1 MIVAVHGFPRLADRR
16 RLFGEPVN
24 PIFCLVGK
32 DELRDLSKNDL
43 VRLVLRLHDEN
54 VSLKERLEAIERR
67 LAGSR
72 KDSSTSSKPPSS
84 DIAKPPKP
92 KGKGGQKR
100 KIGGQPGHKRH
111 EQKPI
116 PPEDVDTHY
125 EYSLVCCPRCG
136 GSLMHS
142 SHPSRLQQQVILMGR
157 SVKVTEHEAR
167 AYWCP
172 RCRSHHHPEFPPEL
186 ASGFFAPRMKAL
198 VAYCKG
204 ACHMSYATIQTF
216 LADVFGVP
224 ASTGYLTKVVLEVG
238 MALGVPYEELL
249 AVLPDAPVLNV
260 DETGHKDRGKRHW
273 TWCFRAPDYTLFKID
288 PSRGACVLE
297 DVLGDA
303 FGGILGADYYSAYR
317 SYMGDDVRVQFCMA
331 HLIRDVRY
339 LTTLPDKVTK
349 NYGERV
355 LKALK
360 ALFKIY
366 HRREKMSPE
375 RFQIRMGK
383 AQQHL
388 IKKALG
394 APPRAEARNL
404 AKRFKDH
411 GESYFRFLTTPGV
424 EPTNNYAE
432 QAIRFVVIDRR
443 ITQGTRGT
451 GGQRWSERIW
461 TTMATCAAQGRSTFQ
476 FICQAIDAHVT
487 GAAPPSL
494 LPA

>member
-1 MIVAVHGFPRLADRR
+1 MIEERDAQIAALEERVARL
-16 RLFGEPVN
+16 
-24 PIFCLVGK
+24 
-32 DELRDLSKNDL
+32 
-43 VRLVLRLHDEN
+43 
-54 VSLKERLEAIERR
+54 ERLLLGA
-67 LAGSR
+67 R

-84 DIAKPPKP
+84 DIVKPPKP
-92 KGKGGQKR
+92 KGKGGKKR
-100 KIGGQPGHKRH
+100 KLGGQPGHEKH

-116 PPEDVDTHY
+116 PPEDVDARY
-125 EYSLVCCPRCG
+125 EYSLAGCPGCG
-136 GSLMHS
+136 GRLMRS
-142 SHPSRLQQQVILMGR
+142 SRPWRRKQQVDLAGR
-157 SVKVTEHEAR
+157 SVRVTEHDAP
-167 AYWCP
+167 AFWCP
-172 RCRSHHHPEFPPEL
+172 RCRSHHHPELPAEL
-186 ASGFFAPRMKAL
+186 ASGFFTPRMKAL
-198 VAYCKG
+198 VAYLKG

-216 LADVFGVP
+216 LADVYGIP

-260 DETGHKDRGKRHW
+260 DETGHKDSGKKYW

-288 PSRGACVLE
+288 SSRGAGVLE
-297 DVLGDA
+297 NVLGEA
-303 FGGILGADYYSAYR
+303 FGGVLGADYYSAYR

-360 ALFKIY
+360 ALFTIY
-366 HRREKMSPE
+366 HRREKMSPG
-375 RFQIRMGK
+375 RFQKRMET
-383 AQQHL
+383 AQQTL
-388 IKKALG
+388 LKKALG
-394 APPRAEARNL
+394 APPRAEAQNV
-404 AKRFKDH
+404 ATRFKEH
-411 GESYFRFLTTPGV
+411 AESYFRFITTPGI
-424 EPTNNYAE
+424 EPTNNAAE

-451 GGQRWSERIW
+451 NGQRWSERIW
-461 TTMATCAAQGRSTFQ
+461 TTMATCAAQGRSAFQ
-476 FICQAIDAHVT
+476 FLCQAVDAHVT

>member
-1 MIVAVHGFPRLADRR
+1 MR
-16 RLFGEPVN
+16 
-24 PIFCLVGK
+24 PIPSFVGK
-32 DELRDLSKNDL
+32 DELKQLSKNDL
-43 VRLVLRLHDEN
+43 VRLVL
-54 VSLKERLEAIERR
+54 SMQERLEALERR
-67 LAGSR
+67 VARGR

-92 KGKGGQKR
+92 KSKKGGKKR
-100 KIGGQPGHKRH
+100 KIGGQPGHKKH

-116 PPEDVDTHY
+116 PPEDVDAHY
-125 EYSLVCCPRCG
+125 EYSFAHCPCCG
-136 GSLMHS
+136 GSLKN
-142 SHPSRLQQQVILMGR
+142 SRRPARMKQQVDLVGR
-157 SVKVTEHEAR
+157 SVRVTEHEAR
-167 AYWCP
+167 AFWCP
-172 RCRSHHHPEFPPEL
+172 RCQSHHYAELPPEA
-186 ASGFFAPRMKAL
+186 ASGFFGPRMKAL
-198 VAYCKG
+198 VAYFKG
-204 ACHMSYATIQTF
+204 ACHMSYATIQVF
-216 LADVFGVP
+216 LADVYRVP
-224 ASTGYLTKVVLEVG
+224 ASTGYLTNVVLDVG

-260 DETGHKDRGKRHW
+260 DETGHKESGKKHW
-273 TWCFRAPDYTLFKID
+273 TWCFRAADYTVFKIE

-297 DVLGDA
+297 EVLGDA
-303 FGGILGADYYSAYR
+303 FGGVLGADYYSAYR
-317 SYMGDDVRVQFCMA
+317 SYMGEDVRVQFCMA

-366 HRREKMSPE
+366 HRREKMSPG
-375 RFQIRMGK
+375 RFLTQMEK
-383 AQQHL
+383 AKQHL

-394 APPRAEARNL
+394 APARREARNL

-411 GESYFRFLTTPGV
+411 AESYFTFITEPGV
-424 EPTNNYAE
+424 DPTNNSAE

-451 GGQRWSERIW
+451 NGQRWSERIW

-476 FICQAIDAHVT
+476 FICQAMDAHFS
-487 GAAPPSL
+487 GSAPPSL

>member
-1 MIVAVHGFPRLADRR
+1 M
-16 RLFGEPVN
+16 
-24 PIFCLVGK
+24 GK
-32 DELRDLSKNDL
+32 DELKQLSKNDL
-43 VRLVLRLHDEN
+43 VRLIL
-54 VSLKERLEAIERR
+54 SLQERLEALENQVAR
-67 LAGSR
+67 GR
-72 KDSSTSSKPPSS
+72 KNSSTSSEPPSS

-92 KGKGGQKR
+92 KTGGKKR
-100 KIGGQPGHKRH
+100 AIGGQPGHKKH

-116 PPEDVDTHY
+116 PPEDVDAHY
-125 EYSLVCCPRCG
+125 EYSLASCPCCG
-136 GSLMHS
+136 GRLMHS
-142 SHPSRLQQQVILMGR
+142 NHLARMRQQVDLAGR
-157 SVKVTEHEAR
+157 SVRVTEYEAR
-167 AYWCP
+167 AFWCP
-172 RCRSHHHPEFPPEL
+172 RCRSHHYPEFPPEL

-198 VAYCKG
+198 VAYFKA
-204 ACHMSYATIQTF
+204 ACHVSYATIKEF
-216 LADVFGVP
+216 LADVYGVP
-224 ASTGYLTKVVLEVG
+224 ASTGYMTKVVLEVG

-260 DETGHKDRGKRHW
+260 DETGHKDRGKKYW
-273 TWCFRAPDYTLFKID
+273 TWCFRAADYTVFKID
-288 PSRGACVLE
+288 PSRGSCVLE
-297 DVLGDA
+297 EVLGDA

-366 HRREKMSPE
+366 HRREKMSPG
-375 RFQIRMGK
+375 RFQIQMGK

-388 IKKALG
+388 LKRALS
-394 APPRAEARNL
+394 APARTDAQNL

-411 GESYFRFLTTPGV
+411 AESYFRFITTPGV
-424 EPTNNYAE
+424 EPTNNAAE

-443 ITQGTRGT
+443 ITQGTRST
-451 GGQRWSERIW
+451 SGQRWSERIW
-461 TTMATCAAQGRSTFQ
+461 TTMATCTAQGRSTFR
-476 FICQAIDAHVT
+476 FICQAVDAHLS
-487 GAAPPSL
+487 GSAPPSL

>member
-1 MIVAVHGFPRLADRR
+1 
-16 RLFGEPVN
+16 
-24 PIFCLVGK
+24 VGK
-32 DELRDLSKNDL
+32 DELRQLSKNDL
-43 VRLVLRLHDEN
+43 VRLVL
-54 VSLKERLEAIERR
+54 SMQERLEALENQVAR
-67 LAGSR
+67 GR
-72 KDSSTSSKPPSS
+72 KNSSTSSKPPSS
-84 DIAKPPKP
+84 DIVKPQKP
-92 KGKGGQKR
+92 RNKGGKKR
-100 KIGGQPGHKRH
+100 KIGGQPGHKKH

-116 PPEDVDTHY
+116 PPEGVDSNCK
-125 EYSLVCCPRCG
+125 YSLASCPCCG
-136 GSLMHS
+136 GSLKNSGRPPRMK
-142 SHPSRLQQQVILMGR
+142 QQVDLAGR
-157 SVKVTEHEAR
+157 SVQVTEHEAR
-167 AYWCP
+167 AFWCP
-172 RCRSHHHPEFPPEL
+172 RCRSHHYPELPPEL

-198 VAYCKG
+198 VAYFKG
-204 ACHMSYATIQTF
+204 ACHMSYATIQEF
-216 LADVFGVP
+216 LADVYGVP

-260 DETGHKDRGKRHW
+260 DETGHKDRGKKYW
-273 TWCFRAPDYTLFKID
+273 TWCFKAPDYTVFKID

-297 DVLGDA
+297 EVLGDA

-366 HRREKMSPE
+366 HRREKMSPA
-375 RFQIRMGK
+375 RFMVHMAK
-383 AQQHL
+383 AKQYL

-394 APPRAEARNL
+394 APPRTEARNL

-411 GESYFRFLTTPGV
+411 AESYFRFITTPGV
-424 EPTNNYAE
+424 GPTNNPAE

-451 GGQRWSERIW
+451 SGQRWSERIW
-461 TTMATCAAQGRSTFQ
+461 TTMATCAAQGRSAFQ
-476 FICQAIDAHVT
+476 FICQAVDAHFT

-494 LPA
+494 MPG

>member
-1 MIVAVHGFPRLADRR
+1 M
-16 RLFGEPVN
+16 
-24 PIFCLVGK
+24 GK
-32 DELRDLSKNDL
+32 DELKQLSKNDL
-43 VRLVLRLHDEN
+43 VRLIL
-54 VSLKERLEAIERR
+54 SMQERLEALENQVAR
-67 LAGSR
+67 GR
-72 KDSSTSSKPPSS
+72 KNSSTSSKPPSS

-92 KGKGGQKR
+92 KRGGKKR
-100 KIGGQPGHKRH
+100 TTGGQPGHKKH
-111 EQKPI
+111 EQKPL
-116 PPEDVDTHY
+116 PPEDVDDHY
-125 EYSLVCCPRCG
+125 EYSLASCPCCG

-142 SHPSRLQQQVILMGR
+142 SHPPRRKQQVDLTGR
-157 SVKVTEHEAR
+157 SVRVTEHEAR
-167 AYWCP
+167 AFWCP
-172 RCRSHHHPEFPPEL
+172 RCRSHLYPELPPEL
-186 ASGFFAPRMKAL
+186 ASGLFAPRMKAL
-198 VAYCKG
+198 VAYFKG
-204 ACHMSYATIQTF
+204 ACHMSYATIQRF
-216 LADVFGVP
+216 LADVYGVP

-260 DETGHKDRGKRHW
+260 DETGHKDRGKKYW
-273 TWCFRAPDYTLFKID
+273 TWCFRAADYTVFKID

-297 DVLGDA
+297 EVLGDA

-366 HRREKMSPE
+366 HRREKMSPG
-375 RFQIRMGK
+375 RFQIQMGK

-388 IKKALG
+388 TKKALG
-394 APPRAEARNL
+394 APARTAAQNL

-411 GESYFRFLTTPGV
+411 AESYFRFITTPGV
-424 EPTNNYAE
+424 EPTNNAAE

-451 GGQRWSERIW
+451 SGQRWSERIW
-461 TTMATCAAQGRSTFQ
+461 TTMATCAAQGRSTFR
-476 FICQAIDAHVT
+476 FICQAVDAHLS
-487 GAAPPSL
+487 GSAPPSL
-494 LPA
+494 LPT